1 MRRPPQACLG
11 HAASNTAVAG
21 QPDGDLAEQRG
32 DRVLTIILDPAG
44 RATAAALRTV
54 HGLDPGLRG
63 DNLPLDAGQE
73 LLALGQAQ
81 TQAAQI
87 GKGVGLGDPHDIG
100 AVFFALSSDA
110 DQPHDPGHVASTS
123 AGIQARKYLFRSR
136 TPNLAA
142 VPSMAVDITA
152 LYCCLDD
159 FCKVFADWE
168 AHRLLPSEQARQ
180 RSGKLSRAEMLFI
193 VVLFHLS
200 PYKNFKVFYLYGIG
214 GQYRA
219 CFDELPH
226 YDRFVSLMPRLFV
239 PLMVLLHGLS
249 GEQTGVYFVDL
260 TKLAVCHNRRIH
272 RHKVFDGLA
281 ARGKTSMGWF
291 YGLKLHFVIN
301 HKGQIMALKI
311 TPGNTADSTVLEEMT
326 RHLAGKLYADKGY
339 IGRELFH
346 KLWRRGLHLITSIRR
361 NMRNYLMPLA
371 DKVMLRKRFVIE
383 TVLDTLKSEMGLEH
397 SRHRS
402 VVNAMVHV
410 LSCLI
415 AYAFRPGKPSIS
427 LTK

>member
-1 MRRPPQACLG
+1 
-11 HAASNTAVAG
+11 
-21 QPDGDLAEQRG
+21 
-32 DRVLTIILDPAG
+32 
-44 RATAAALRTV
+44 
-54 HGLDPGLRG
+54 
-63 DNLPLDAGQE
+63 
-73 LLALGQAQ
+73 
-81 TQAAQI
+81 
-87 GKGVGLGDPHDIG
+87 
-100 AVFFALSSDA
+100 
-110 DQPHDPGHVASTS
+110 
-123 AGIQARKYLFRSR
+123 
-136 TPNLAA
+136 
-142 VPSMAVDITA
+142 MAVDITA

-249 GEQTGVYFVDL
+249 GEQTGVYFVDS

-311 TPGNTADSTVLEEMT
+311 TPGNTADSTVQH
-326 RHLAGKLYADKGY
+326 RAGRDDPPSCGQAL
-339 IGRELFH
+339 
-346 KLWRRGLHLITSIRR
+346 RRQGLHRPRTV
-361 NMRNYLMPLA
+361 PQTLA
-371 DKVMLRKRFVIE
+371 AWPTPHHQHPAQHEELSDAPGRQGHAAQ
-383 TVLDTLKSEMGLEH
+383 TL
-397 SRHRS
+397 RHRDRARYPEIR
-402 VVNAMVHV
+402 NGA
-410 LSCLI
+410 
-415 AYAFRPGKPSIS
+415 
-427 LTK
+427 